1 MWWLGAKSSRE
12 RERRGREGDSAQKSQ
27 ITGLGETV
35 GPRRV
40 TGRNPGPQL
49 SMSKWKGTGIKVW
62 PCVKMQSAPLG
73 GTMFV
78 RKREQAR
85 KGAETQKENWG
96 SQEGRESFCEV
107 PLENCVEPSLTQP

>member
-12 RERRGREGDSAQKSQ
+12 REREGVERGTQLRSPRSPVWGRQ
-27 ITGLGETV
+27 LV

-62 PCVKMQSAPLG
+62 PCLKNAKCPLG
-73 GTMFV
+73 GHHVCEEERTGQKRSRSTE
-78 RKREQAR
+78 RKL
-85 KGAETQKENWG
+85 G
-96 SQEGRESFCEV
+96 
-107 PLENCVEPSLTQP
+107 EPGGKIKFL